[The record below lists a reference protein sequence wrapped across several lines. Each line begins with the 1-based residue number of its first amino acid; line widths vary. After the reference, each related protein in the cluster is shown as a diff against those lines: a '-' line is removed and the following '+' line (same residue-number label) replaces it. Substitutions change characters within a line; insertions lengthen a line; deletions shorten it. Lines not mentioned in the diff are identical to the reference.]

1 MTRMTLSTTVAAL
14 LFGFSTITATAV
26 EPVAD
31 EPMVFS
37 ASGANATDIQM
48 TVDDFRHALGELN
61 PNVVGTFF
69 DGRREINW
77 DGVPDDLASPNAFPP
92 NFFNDP
98 VDGSPRGLVLF
109 TPGSSFQVSAT
120 AASGVEVE
128 FGNLAANFKRQ
139 FATFS
144 PERLFT
150 ALDDTIVEVLFFVS
164 GTPEGA
170 TTTGFGAV
178 FTDVDRKES
187 TKIDYFDVD
196 GNLLKS
202 VAVPP
207 GPVNRE
213 SLSFVGVVFD
223 APKVF
228 MVRITS
234 GELPLPQTNG
244 RDGVVMDDFIYG
256 EPQPTFFI
264 AD

>member
-1 MTRMTLSTTVAAL
+1 
-14 LFGFSTITATAV
+14 
-26 EPVAD
+26 
-31 EPMVFS
+31 
-37 ASGANATDIQM
+37 
-48 TVDDFRHALGELN
+48 
-61 PNVVGTFF
+61 
-69 DGRREINW
+69 
-77 DGVPDDLASPNAFPP
+77 
-92 NFFNDP
+92 

-109 TPGSSFQVSAT
+109 TPGSEFQVSAT

-178 FTDVDRKES
+178 FTDVDSNES

-202 VAVPP
+202 VAVPS
-207 GPVNRE
+207 GPVNKE

-223 APKVF
+223 VPKVF

-234 GELPLPQTNG
+234 GELPLPHVNG
-244 RDGVVMDDFIYG
+244 RDGVVMDDFIFG

-264 AD
+264 AE